1 MWAVARNDL
10 RQLLHSPDFWAPM
23 FAYADLARLLE
34 CDFEVG
40 GRRYGVYG
48 HDWRAMPPMAWLA
61 LLGEREV
68 AAGPQGAPPPQ
79 ASEPLVVLSQ
89 DEFGQAVRD
98 ALRDFARPDL
108 LRASPLL
115 RARLVVEQRGSQTA
129 PAERV
134 AVLQALL
141 REGVEAL
148 QASARDAK
156 LYRAVYHTYLQPLAT
171 QEKVAEKLDLPFST
185 YRRHLKAGVARL
197 TDGLWAREIGVG
209 PG

>member
-1 MWAVARNDL
+1 
-10 RQLLHSPDFWAPM
+10 M
-23 FAYADLARLLE
+23 FAYADLARLPE

-68 AAGPQGAPPPQ
+68 SAGAQAAPPP

-89 DEFGQAVRD
+89 DEFGQAVRN

-115 RARLVVEQRGSQTA
+115 RARLIVERPGSLSA

-134 AVLQALL
+134 AALQAVL
-141 REGVEAL
+141 REAAEAL
-148 QASARDAK
+148 QASPREAK
-156 LYRAVYHTYLQPLAT
+156 LYRAVYHTYFQPLAT
-171 QEKVAEKLDLPFST
+171 QEQVAELLDLPFST

-197 TDGLWAREIGVG
+197 ADVLWTREIGAG
-209 PG
+209 TG